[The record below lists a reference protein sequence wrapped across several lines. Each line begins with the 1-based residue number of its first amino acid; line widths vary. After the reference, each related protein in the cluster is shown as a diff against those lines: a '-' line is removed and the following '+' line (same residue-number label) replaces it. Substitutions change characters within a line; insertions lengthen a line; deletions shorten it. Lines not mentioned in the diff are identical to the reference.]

1 MHWKERSICSLFPD
15 KNLEFVKKVEM
26 PSSLKL
32 LNMLS

>member
-1 MHWKERSICSLFPD
+1 MYSKEKSTCSLFPD